1 MKKTILIVFL
11 LAVAVSASVSAQPAP
26 RELYKAEYTVD
37 SVASWGNTTVPS
49 RITIRSTRYVWAY
62 DEAHAIIKAGGTRD
76 VRFVRWVPQAEYTA
90 EDYNERGN
98 AYFTNNN
105 HDLAIAAYTQAI
117 RLNPNY
123 ARPYRNRGLLYS
135 QRRDYDRAIADY
147 TQWVRIEPNSAE
159 PYGER
164 GVAYNNKGDYDRAI
178 ADWNRAI
185 QLNPNWENAYR
196 HRAYAYMQKGNFTQA
211 RADVNRSLQIN
222 PGYQRAIEL
231 DAELKQRGY

>member
-123 ARPYRNRGLLYS
+123 ARPYRNRGNIYYE
-135 QRRDYDRAIADY
+135 RRDYDRAIADY
-147 TQWVRIEPNSAE
+147 TQWVRIEPNSAN
-159 PYGER
+159 PYSNR
-164 GVAYNNKGDYDRAI
+164 G
-178 ADWNRAI
+178 WS
-185 QLNPNWENAYR
+185 
-196 HRAYAYMQKGNFTQA
+196 YMHKGNFTQA
-211 RADVNRSLQIN
+211 RADVNRALQIDPYYRN
-222 PGYQRAIEL
+222 AMNL
-231 DAELKQRGY
+231 DADLKRRGY